1 MSANN
6 FMTIQQDLDRIKEL
20 EGKATENWYVDPERK
35 GVIRTK
41 DDPTIGYLVG
51 ISAELIATLRNKA
64 LKMVRVI
71 EIQREALKDIKDL
84 HDCAIAETAL
94 TETEKIWED
103 KP

>member
-1 MSANN
+1 MS
-6 FMTIQQDLDRIKEL
+6 IQQDLDRIKEL

-71 EIQREALKDIKDL
+71 ELFKDTLEECKKDIGWF
-84 HDCAIAETAL
+84 EEVL
-94 TETEKIWED
+94 TDAEKIWKA